1 MSRQT
6 SKKVAHDK
14 AESSRLKRRSK
25 SSRKSKKSCQLVKNL
40 LVTDSSNYEF
50 FNKDNKEHKPDPQ
63 STSEYMDH
71 INDEHRGEDYGT
83 NGEEYTPDKDDEYG
97 VYYGTVYTECT
108 LCYTPGDEEYCD
120 PGCPIEA
127 MDLLGEYLDHII
139 TRDEYLKRVMI
150 RNNIIRNSSLA
161 SEKVTDNTK
170 KQCVRKY

>member
-25 SSRKSKKSCQLVKNL
+25 SSKKSKKSCQLVKNL

-50 FNKDNKEHKPDPQ
+50 FKDNKEHKTDPQ

-71 INDEHRGEDYGT
+71 IKDEHRGEDYGT
-83 NGEEYTPDKDDEYG
+83 NGEEYTPDMDDEYG
-97 VYYGTVYTECT
+97 VYYGTVYTECS
-108 LCYTPGDEEYCD
+108 LCYTPGNEEYCD

-161 SEKVTDNTK
+161 SENVTDNTK
-170 KQCVRKY
+170 TVC